1 MSRIG
6 DFVLQMMDDSGIFE
20 ESQNE
25 AMAQQQI
32 EHDQQG
38 KVNEY
43 LQKVATS
50 AGETS
55 IRGNEEIR
63 SQQVCGLPLF

>member
-6 DFVLQMMDDSGIFE
+6 DFVLQIMDGSGIFE

-38 KVNEY
+38 LENDGRQNITVS
-43 LQKVATS
+43 TS
-50 AGETS
+50 EKA
-55 IRGNEEIR
+55 
-63 SQQVCGLPLF
+63 F

>member
-25 AMAQQQI
+25 CAAQKQI
-32 EHDQQG
+32 EHDQG
-38 KVNEY
+38 LKNEH
-43 LQKVATS
+43 LQKTATS

-55 IRGNEEIR
+55 IRGNEEVR
-63 SQQVCGLPLF
+63 TQQVCGLPLF